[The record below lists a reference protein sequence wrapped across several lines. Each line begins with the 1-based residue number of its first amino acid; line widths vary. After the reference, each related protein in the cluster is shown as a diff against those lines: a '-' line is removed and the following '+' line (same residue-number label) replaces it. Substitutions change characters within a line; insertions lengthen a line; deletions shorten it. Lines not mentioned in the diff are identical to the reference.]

1 MLVLPLLAG
10 AGVIL
15 EIEFRM
21 RTASS
26 SVRPQMDLPDYG
38 SQIRRLDL

>member
-15 EIEFRM
+15 EIEFRVKNGVLQ
-21 RTASS
+21 R
-26 SVRPQMDLPDYG
+26 
-38 SQIRRLDL
+38 

>member
-15 EIEFRM
+15 EIEFRVK
-21 RTASS
+21 RRPPASG
-26 SVRPQMDLPDYG
+26 YG
-38 SQIRRLDL
+38 WTCRISQG